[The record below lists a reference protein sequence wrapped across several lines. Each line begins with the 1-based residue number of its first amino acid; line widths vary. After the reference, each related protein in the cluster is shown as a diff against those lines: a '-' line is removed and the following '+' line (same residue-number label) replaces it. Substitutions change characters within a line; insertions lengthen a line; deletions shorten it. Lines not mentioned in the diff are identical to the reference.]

1 MTDTPDAAHKF
12 SVTDWPSRNDRAPIL
27 QFMPHPVRGCLLAA
41 TIDEQPLGVR
51 ITVSQAAFL
60 AVELTRA
67 VGLQPPI
74 ELENLARSDALGAP
88 AEVTTQ
94 EAVPDPRDGL
104 LRAAF
109 EALSPAAGAIQQMS
123 VAHAIAGYL
132 LGSAPTQQEAR

>member
-1 MTDTPDAAHKF
+1 MPENPFTF
-12 SVTDWPSRNDRAPIL
+12 SVTDWLDHDDTL
-27 QFMPHPVRGCLLAA
+27 TFMPSTRPDTLLVAM
-41 TIDEQPLGVR
+41 IDSAHDGERVHL
-51 ITVSQAAFL
+51 TTKQAAFL

-67 VGLQPPI
+67 VGLQPRV
-74 ELENLARSDALGAP
+74 ELENLARTSAPNAP

-94 EAVPDPRDGL
+94 EAAPDPRDGL

-132 LGSAPTQQEAR
+132 LGSAPTQREAR